1 MASRP
6 CNVEVEPRLLRR
18 QPPVFN
24 KASFLSGSGE
34 MAGRMRDF
42 DWTNHP
48 LGPPEDW
55 PTALRSALGI
65 ALNSTFPTCIYWG
78 SELRLLY
85 NDSWSTIPGPRH
97 PECLGEPAA
106 EVWSD
111 IWHVIEPQFTEVIST
126 GEGLFVENQMLPM
139 RRFGVEEETYWT
151 YSFTP
156 IRMDDGSIGGI
167 FNSGSETTTQLL
179 QQKNTAFVLELS
191 DVFRNVADPTA
202 IRPKALAMLGQH
214 LDADRVGLRE
224 RAAAGPATQLDIT
237 EQWCA
242 TGINPVTPR
251 PGAATLDHKM
261 WASLLDGHV
270 IRLDGTDADRLAV
283 EKQILDSIGCA
294 AALAVPWAEDG
305 ETTAV
310 IFVHS
315 MTPRHWTD
323 LEVEV
328 VEAVLERTMHLVARA
343 RAAERE
349 RVMTNE
355 INHRARNLLSVA
367 QAIIRLARPEDPKT
381 MRDKLVSRIGALS
394 KSHSLLADL
403 KWEPVALRTL
413 LDQELAPY
421 VSGTDGTAE
430 LTGPD
435 VVLSA
440 TQCQAL
446 GLVLHE
452 LVTNAAKYGA
462 LNDTGGRLRVR
473 WDVTDRN
480 TLRIDWSERCR
491 TPVQTTDKVEGGFG
505 SRLLNLMIERQLE
518 GSYER
523 DLRPDGLHFVI
534 EIPWSAAPTPVLEP
548 QD

>member
-1 MASRP
+1 MS
-6 CNVEVEPRLLRR
+6 E
-18 QPPVFN
+18 
-24 KASFLSGSGE
+24 
-34 MAGRMRDF
+34 RMRAF
-42 DWTNHP
+42 DWTDHP

-65 ALNSTFPTCIYWG
+65 ALNSAFPTCIYWG
-78 SELRLLY
+78 SDLRLLY
-85 NDSWSTIPGPRH
+85 NDAWSTIPGPRH
-97 PECLGEPAA
+97 PDCLGEPAA
-106 EVWSD
+106 QVWSD
-111 IWHVIEPQFTEVIST
+111 IWHIIEPQFTEVISS
-126 GEGLFVENQMLPM
+126 GQGLFLENQMLPM

-151 YSFTP
+151 YNFTP
-156 IRMDDGSIGGI
+156 IRTDDGSIGGI
-167 FNSGSETTTQLL
+167 YNSGSETTPQLVR
-179 QQKNTAFVLELS
+179 QRNTSFLLELS
-191 DVFRNVADPTA
+191 DVFRNLGDPA
-202 IRPKALAMLGQH
+202 LIRPKTLAMLGEH
-214 LDADRVGLRE
+214 LGADRVGLRE

-237 EQWCA
+237 EQWNA
-242 TGINPVTPR
+242 PGIDPVTPR
-251 PGAATLDHKM
+251 PGAATLDHTA
-261 WASLLDGHV
+261 WAKLLDGHV

-283 EKQILDSIGCA
+283 EKQVLASIGCE

-305 ETTAV
+305 QTTAV

-323 LEVEV
+323 EEVEM

-343 RAAERE
+343 RAVERE
-349 RVMTNE
+349 RVMSNE

-367 QAIIRLARPEDPKT
+367 QAIVRLARPEDPKV

-421 VSGTDGTAE
+421 VSGGDGTAK

-435 VVLSA
+435 VVLSSS
-440 TQCQAL
+440 QCQAL

-462 LNDTGGRLRVR
+462 LADSSGRLAVG
-473 WDVTDRN
+473 WDITDRN
-480 TLRIDWSERCR
+480 TLRIDWCETCR
-491 TPVQTTDKVEGGFG
+491 EPIQTTDKVDGGFG
-505 SRLLNLMIERQLE
+505 SRLLTLMIERQLE
-518 GSYER
+518 GSFER
-523 DLRPDGLHFVI
+523 NLRPNGLHFVL
-534 EIPWSAAPTPVLEP
+534 EIPWSGVHPPVLET